1 MKLAALLL
9 ACAFM
14 TFLPFRAHAA
24 PEAKESLAITHLI
37 QFVRESGLQ
46 YIRNGKSYNADDA
59 ASHMETKLNYAR
71 ERLTT
76 AEEFIDYVASRSSI
90 TNKPYYV
97 VLAGGKQQE
106 LGPWLYAELDT
117 FRASQ
122 AKSPAQNVKLPK
134 KK

>member
-1 MKLAALLL
+1 MKLAALCLAITFFALL
-9 ACAFM
+9 P
-14 TFLPFRAHAA
+14 LRAQAA
-24 PEAKESLAITHLI
+24 PDARESLAIAHLT

-46 YIRNGKSYNADDA
+46 FIRNSKSYNAEDA
-59 ASHMETKLNYAR
+59 ASHMDTKFSYAK

-97 VLAGGKQQE
+97 VTADGKQHE
-106 LGPWLYAELDT
+106 LGPWLYLELDK
-117 FRASQ
+117 FR
-122 AKSPAQNVKLPK
+122 KAQTAPLPVKNPPK